1 MADQTYAPRE
11 LWPEWG
17 AGSRAHSLARV
28 IWSSG
33 LSPHFLPGIVSTYS
47 IERCSYPR
55 ALHFSALELRSA
67 WPLCPAR
74 EIALCWPPRSSREE
88 ASCMAESAQGGRTE
102 APVVTAQYRAV
113 QTQTSVTRRAQRRRG
128 RTLLLSYPEYSSTE
142 INEGSGS
149 LVSRALGIAPSL
161 FLFDFY

>member
-1 MADQTYAPRE
+1 
-11 LWPEWG
+11 
-17 AGSRAHSLARV
+17 
-28 IWSSG
+28 
-33 LSPHFLPGIVSTYS
+33 
-47 IERCSYPR
+47 
-55 ALHFSALELRSA
+55 
-67 WPLCPAR
+67 
-74 EIALCWPPRSSREE
+74 
-88 ASCMAESAQGGRTE
+88 MAESAQGGRTE